1 MPENTTT
8 FGLTIHY
15 VMRLSINKKL
25 DNHVRLWY
33 NIGVNK
39 IMVTGGQYPRRVE
52 ARKRFAC
59 RPYVR

>member
-1 MPENTTT
+1 M
-8 FGLTIHY
+8 
-15 VMRLSINKKL
+15 V
-25 DNHVRLWY
+25 DAVRGFFVVHIFDIDKHTKLWY
-33 NIGVNK
+33 TISVNK